1 MGCAMSSV
9 GERLAEAARQFGGVD
24 ALAEAAG
31 ISRTTLYNYCSGHTE
46 IRVSALAEI
55 ARVTGLSINWLVT
68 GRAENSSVSSSVDLP
83 KIKKII
89 WNIAYT
95 FWKERTRSAKP
106 EDVADQV
113 VEMLEY
119 LISREAVG
127 DEASQAVIQFGAE
140 RLKRSSPRAE

>member
-1 MGCAMSSV
+1 MSSV
-9 GERLAEAARQFGGVD
+9 GDRLTEAARQFGGVD

-46 IRVSALAEI
+46 IRVSALVDI
-55 ARVTGLSINWLVT
+55 ARVTGLSINWLAT
-68 GRAENSSVSSSVDLP
+68 GRADDANVSASVDFP
-83 KIKKII
+83 KIRKIV
-89 WNIAYT
+89 WNIAFT

-119 LISREAVG
+119 LISRETVG
-127 DEASQAVIQFGAE
+127 DEASKAVIQFGAE
-140 RLKRSSPRAE
+140 RLKRSSPRGE